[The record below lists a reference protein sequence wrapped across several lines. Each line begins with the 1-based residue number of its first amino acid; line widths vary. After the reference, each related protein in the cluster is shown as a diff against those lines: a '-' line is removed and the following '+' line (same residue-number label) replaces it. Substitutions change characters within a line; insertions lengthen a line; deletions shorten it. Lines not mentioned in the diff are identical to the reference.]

1 MAFHS
6 TERLERSPVC
16 GIARPTR
23 SDPEL
28 RRHPVMEPYLDAIL
42 DRFVAD
48 YPPLAPGS
56 VAKGIMVEFWMK
68 HAALSTSEAHR
79 FVAKLLKMSVPTLR
93 EACRVFRIAN
103 RRGEKASGK

>member
-1 MAFHS
+1 
-6 TERLERSPVC
+6 
-16 GIARPTR
+16 
-23 SDPEL
+23 
-28 RRHPVMEPYLDAIL
+28 MEPYLDAIL